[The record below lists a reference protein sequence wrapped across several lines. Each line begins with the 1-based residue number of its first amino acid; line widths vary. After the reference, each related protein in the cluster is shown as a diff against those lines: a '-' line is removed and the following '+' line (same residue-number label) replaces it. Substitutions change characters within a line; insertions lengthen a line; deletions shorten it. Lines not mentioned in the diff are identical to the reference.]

1 MINVFFE
8 KNRVS
13 CYIINNRVSADTYSK
28 AIRIFRWFWVHSY
41 FTLSVHWTTEIFPSL
56 LNKWKIQIWTIQGVK
71 LLLQNPKDLLVNFK
85 GKTLT
90 EDSNILRIV
99 KKWNRKQI
107 TLICIV
113 SLGFYKTIFLRPK
126 YNKNSYILNVIIHP
140 FIY

>member
-1 MINVFFE
+1 MFSLE
-8 KNRVS
+8 KIRVS

-71 LLLQNPKDLLVNFK
+71 LLLQNSKDLLVNFK
-85 GKTLT
+85 RKTLT
-90 EDSNILRIV
+90 EDSNILHHVV
-99 KKWNRKQI
+99 KKRYRKQI
-107 TLICIV
+107 TLRCIV
-113 SLGFYKTIFLRPK
+113 SLGFYNTICLHLK